1 MEYCLILRCCIRL
14 QHGFTRLLQYP
25 TMVSQNLSSIRNT
38 LKVDPLPCDYCLWSV
53 CPSAHVQTHQNTEK
67 CWYNWYLGQADKQIS
82 FNKSELPVSVSS
94 SKVSGWGDETN
105 RKLQHIMRNQTIE
118 KSIISIHA
126 DYTSSVKGNGSTKR
140 IEAMVYYRDCPGFK
154 NMFSYQFINDGIS
167 RRFRLC
173 WVSAGLVER
182 ELTSADPPNTSTSQ
196 SVR

>member
-1 MEYCLILRCCIRL
+1 MLHQVTTWFHGIASIPNY
-14 QHGFTRLLQYP
+14 GFTEFVEYSKYFKGRSIALWLLFVVRL
-25 TMVSQNLSSIRNT
+25 
-38 LKVDPLPCDYCLWSV
+38 SV
-53 CPSAHVQTHQNTEK
+53 CPCPNPPKYREMLVQLIPWTGRQTDIFQ
-67 CWYNWYLGQADKQIS
+67 WVG
-82 FNKSELPVSVSS
+82 LPVTVSS
-94 SKVSGWGDETN
+94 LKVLGWGDETN

-140 IEAMVYYRDCPGFK
+140 IEAMVCYRDCPGFK
-154 NMFSYQFINDGIS
+154 NMFSHQFINDGIS
-167 RRFRLC
+167 RCFSLC